1 MFPVV
6 IDGVGGFDP
15 TQSAFWILASVEV
28 PIEAREVAA
37 GNLQAQAMSGKKDIA
52 GGPHVDSELID
63 ISRLHE
69 FGFLLGVAVA
79 RPQDSIG

>member
-1 MFPVV
+1 MLAVV
-6 IDGVGGFDP
+6 VNSVRRFNPPRP
-15 TQSAFWILASVEV
+15 TFRILGSVEIS
-28 PIEAREVAA
+28 IEAGEVAA

-52 GGPHVDSELID
+52 GGPDFDSELID
-63 ISRLHE
+63 IARLHE